1 MFYWYQNWSE
11 VSLMQVKNDDDI
23 YKGQRLT
30 QVKCGK
36 QCPIATYIGQKNH
49 SASQR
54 WWWPL

>member
-11 VSLMQVKNDDDI
+11 ESLTQVKDDDDI

-36 QCPIATYIGQKNH
+36 QCPFATYIGQKNH
-49 SASQR
+49 SAS
-54 WWWPL
+54 

>member
-1 MFYWYQNWSE
+1 
-11 VSLMQVKNDDDI
+11 MQVKDDDDDL

-49 SASQR
+49 SAS
-54 WWWPL
+54 

>member
-1 MFYWYQNWSE
+1 MFLIPKNWSE
-11 VSLMQVKNDDDI
+11 VSLMQVKDDDDL

-49 SASQR
+49 SAS
-54 WWWPL
+54 